1 MQTLRSIAPL
11 LMVLAAA
18 EPASATV
25 LIEQDVEALSRAS
38 ETVVH
43 ARVID
48 IASRWNQTRTMIETD
63 VTLDVIQDLR
73 GSSRRHPVIVVPGGW
88 VDGYRQVIDGAPQFD
103 LNDEVV
109 VFVRRDAAGRL
120 CVTGFAQGLSR
131 ITRDEGNNIIV
142 KGGAADGL
150 RMDVLERRLAT
161 PDARRQ
167 GRR

>member
-18 EPASATV
+18 APASATV

-48 IASRWNQTRTMIETD
+48 IASRWNQTRTLIETD
-63 VTLDVIQDLR
+63 VTLDVIRDLR

-109 VFVRRDAAGRL
+109 VFAQRDAAGRL
-120 CVTGFAQGLSR
+120 RVTGFFQGLSR
-131 ITRDEGNNIIV
+131 VTRDEGNNIIV